1 VKGDNR
7 MTLPENRKKFDE
19 LVNRWIVLEEST
31 INEANKLTGGSKNPM
46 VRAIIDIL
54 RMDSEKHRH
63 ILQTI
68 QSSIHSTVTFST
80 DDLKV
85 VSDLVDK
92 HLTLEKNAIETAE
105 QALEMSSLPI
115 PRLLL
120 SHLLQDEKSHDA
132 YVSELNDIKG
142 YMAKDTD

>member
-1 VKGDNR
+1 
-7 MTLPENRKKFDE
+7 MTLPENRKKFED

-31 INEANKLTGGSKNPM
+31 IKEANNLTGDSKNPM
-46 VRAIIDIL
+46 VKAIIDLL

-63 ILQTI
+63 ILQAI
-68 QSSIHSTVTFST
+68 RKSIHSTVTFST

-85 VSDLVDK
+85 VGSLIDK
-92 HLTLEKNAIETAE
+92 HATLEKNAIETAE

-120 SHLLQDEKSHDA
+120 AHLLEDEKSHDA
-132 YVSELNDIKG
+132 YMSELNDIKL